1 LQIHLRATRVVI
13 TVTSFADSA
22 NQEKKS
28 GGFLSLGRYLR
39 ANFIRQ
45 EMGFGMSPITEAT
58 RVVTHR
64 IHATA
69 VIAAATAGFAVAVSP
84 VADANVA
91 GCLPL
96 NGAQLTASSHEDT
109 NYLGITYD
117 SNVTY
122 WYQDGAVNWHRTV
135 DGGSWNLTHTNTS
148 GTVPAAPGSSA
159 TIPGTDSG
167 RRDGNGGSPIV
178 VTVCTQ

>member
-1 LQIHLRATRVVI
+1 MDWTKLS
-13 TVTSFADSA
+13 TV
-22 NQEKKS
+22 
-28 GGFLSLGRYLR
+28 
-39 ANFIRQ
+39 
-45 EMGFGMSPITEAT
+45 
-58 RVVTHR
+58 
-64 IHATA
+64 
-69 VIAAATAGFAVAVSP
+69 AAAASAVLIAVPATIAVPVAVA
-84 VADANVA
+84 NVP

-96 NGAQLTASSHEDT
+96 NGTQLTASSHEDT

-135 DGGSWNLTHTNTS
+135 DGGEFNLTHTNTS
-148 GTVPAAPGSSA
+148 GTVPAAPGSTA

-167 RRDGNGGSPIV
+167 RRGGGGGSPIV

>member
-1 LQIHLRATRVVI
+1 
-13 TVTSFADSA
+13 
-22 NQEKKS
+22 
-28 GGFLSLGRYLR
+28 
-39 ANFIRQ
+39 
-45 EMGFGMSPITEAT
+45 MGFEMSPISIALT
-58 RVVTHR
+58 RRSLSSTVIVVAAS
-64 IHATA
+64 ATA
-69 VIAAATAGFAVAVSP
+69 LAVSP
-84 VADANVA
+84 VAAANVP

-96 NGAQLTASSHEDT
+96 NGTQLTASSHEDT
-109 NYLGITYD
+109 NYLGITFD

-148 GTVPAAPGSSA
+148 GSVPAAPGSSA

-178 VTVCTQ
+178 VTVCNQ

>member
-1 LQIHLRATRVVI
+1 MTLISRSIAGTI
-13 TVTSFADSA
+13 
-22 NQEKKS
+22 
-28 GGFLSLGRYLR
+28 
-39 ANFIRQ
+39 
-45 EMGFGMSPITEAT
+45 
-58 RVVTHR
+58 
-64 IHATA
+64 TA
-69 VIAAATAGFAVAVSP
+69 VATSALALAVSP
-84 VADANVA
+84 VAGANVA

-96 NGAQLTASSHEDT
+96 NGTQLTASSHEDT

-167 RRDGNGGSPIV
+167 RRGENAGSPIIV
-178 VTVCTQ
+178 NVCNN

>member
-1 LQIHLRATRVVI
+1 MAFARR
-13 TVTSFADSA
+13 SFA
-22 NQEKKS
+22 N
-28 GGFLSLGRYLR
+28 
-39 ANFIRQ
+39 
-45 EMGFGMSPITEAT
+45 T
-58 RVVTHR
+58 
-64 IHATA
+64 
-69 VIAAATAGFAVAVSP
+69 VIAVATPALALAVSP
-84 VADANVA
+84 VAVANSP

-96 NGAQLTASSHEDT
+96 NGVQLTASSHEDT

-148 GTVPAAPGSSA
+148 GTVPAAPGSTA

-167 RRDGNGGSPIV
+167 RRGENAGSPIII
-178 VTVCTQ
+178 TVCDR

>member
-1 LQIHLRATRVVI
+1 MDWT
-13 TVTSFADSA
+13 
-22 NQEKKS
+22 K
-28 GGFLSLGRYLR
+28 LS
-39 ANFIRQ
+39 
-45 EMGFGMSPITEAT
+45 ST
-58 RVVTHR
+58 
-64 IHATA
+64 
-69 VIAAATAGFAVAVSP
+69 AAAAALAAVLIAVPATIVAPVAV
-84 VADANVA
+84 ANVA

-96 NGAQLTASSHEDT
+96 NGTQLTASSHEDT

-148 GTVPAAPGSSA
+148 GTVPAAPGSTA

-167 RRDGNGGSPIV
+167 RRGENAGSPII
-178 VTVCTQ
+178 VTVCNQ